1 MCVDEWILAVKNR
14 NTPVFRMLRAT
25 AKFVIQPRG
34 PRVPRFLKPLLRL
47 AYEGH
52 FGMIALGRLLITA
65 LYRHPLFQARCASV
79 GRNVSIDGLPYVEGH
94 TRIEIGNDVWLGGKI
109 CIASGGQVAEPRLII
124 KDHAKI
130 GWNVNIVVSKEVVIE
145 EHVKISFDCRISD
158 TDGHPR
164 EAGLRAQNRPPRLE
178 DIRPVRICRYAW
190 IGNGSH
196 IMKGV
201 TIGEG
206 AVIGANS
213 VVISDI
219 PPYCL
224 AMGNPAEVYFR
235 NFGRA
240 SKTKAQSAGNQPRA
254 IPEPPAVHQLY
265 SDIETNPVRFRH
277 TAGGYQALPAGA
289 PVALGSR

>member
-1 MCVDEWILAVKNR
+1 MTFNSLILKVKR
-14 NTPVFRMLRAT
+14 GETPVYRFMRSVARA
-25 AKFVIQPRG
+25 VLNPRA
-34 PRVPRFLKPLLRL
+34 PRVPDFLKPILRVI
-47 AYEGH
+47 YEIH
-52 FGMIALGRLLITA
+52 FSVISVVRWLVVV

-79 GRNVSIDGLPYVEGH
+79 GRNLSIETLPYVDGH
-94 TRIEIGNDVWLGGKI
+94 VEIHIGDDVTIGSI
-109 CIASGGQVAEPRLII
+109 SISSGRFLERPRLII
-124 KDHAKI
+124 RDRTQI
-130 GWNVNIVVSKEVVIE
+130 GWRVGFAVNKEIVVE
-145 EHVKISFDCRISD
+145 EDVRISFDCRISD

-164 EAGLRAQNRPPRLE
+164 EADLRAQNAPVDPR

-235 NFGRA
+235 NYGRPSRKAA
-240 SKTKAQSAGNQPRA
+240 SS
-254 IPEPPAVHQLY
+254 
-265 SDIETNPVRFRH
+265 
-277 TAGGYQALPAGA
+277 
-289 PVALGSR
+289 